1 MKLKNLALIAAMT
14 MGTATLMGCNDSS
27 QSSSQSSVQQPKQQT
42 VEKEVKK
49 APVVEEKSFAY
60 TWLNGIETQSL
71 LPESERSVK
80 NYMIVYDASG
90 SMDRSSCESSE
101 YKSKIA
107 YKAVID
113 YVQSLETDKNV
124 GLVVFDNNGISIKS
138 ELSKD
143 RQSFINGLNSIVVGS
158 GTPLHTAMK
167 LGYGELRKEGFIQ
180 NGEGEYNLIVITDGE
195 SNTGEDPTGIVKEI
209 VHNSP
214 VNISTIGF
222 CIGAKH
228 SLKNPQYV
236 NYYSASN
243 YEQIMK
249 SLKSVDAEG
258 ESLTEADMLKEIS
271 SM

>member
-1 MKLKNLALIAAMT
+1 MKLKKLALIAAMT
-14 MGTATLMGCNDSS
+14 MGTVTLMGCNDSS
-27 QSSSQSSVQQPKQQT
+27 PSSSQGSTQPKQQT
-42 VEKEVKK
+42 VEKTVQK

-60 TWLNGIETQSL
+60 TWLDGVEGQTL

-107 YKAVID
+107 YKAVVD
-113 YVQSLETDKNV
+113 YVQSLEADKNV
-124 GLVVFDNNGISIKS
+124 SLVVFDNNGIAIKS
-138 ELSKD
+138 KLSKD
-143 RQSFINGLNSIVVGS
+143 RQAFIDGLNSIVVGS
-158 GTPLHTAMK
+158 GTPLHSAIK
-167 LGYGELRKEGFIQ
+167 LGYSELRKEGFIQ

-222 CIGAKH
+222 CIGSKH

-243 YEQIMK
+243 YEEIMK
-249 SLKSVDAEG
+249 GLQSVDAEG
-258 ESLTEADMLKEIS
+258 ESLSDEDLLKEIA